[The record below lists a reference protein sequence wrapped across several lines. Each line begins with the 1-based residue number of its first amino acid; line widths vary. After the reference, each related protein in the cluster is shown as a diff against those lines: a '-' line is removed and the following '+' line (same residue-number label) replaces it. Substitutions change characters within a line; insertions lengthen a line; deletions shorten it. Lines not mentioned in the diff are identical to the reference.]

1 MDGEVEDEDAVETTL
16 GMGNQ
21 ARAEALVIR
30 MDLIGF
36 EGCPVGEIGDE
47 AVQIA
52 AFDALRAFAAAR
64 CDRQSPGTL
73 PSI

>member
-36 EGCPVGEIGDE
+36 ESSPVGKS
-47 AVQIA
+47 ATKPC
-52 AFDALRAFAAAR
+52 R
-64 CDRQSPGTL
+64 
-73 PSI
+73 